1 MGGQSRRDEK
11 KSGMILVDS
20 SVWVDFLRG
29 EKSVPSKILHHL
41 IESEEDI
48 SITEIILTEIL
59 QGIKEDRDFQA
70 AKDYLLNFPIFS
82 PQGIETYLKAAR
94 IYRECRKR
102 GKTVR
107 KTVDCIIA
115 AICIENDL
123 VLHHNDSDYAQIEA
137 CTALKCFHV

>member
-1 MGGQSRRDEK
+1 
-11 KSGMILVDS
+11 MILVDT

-29 EKSVPSKILHHL
+29 EKSVPGEVLHHL

-48 SITEIILTEIL
+48 SITEIVLTEIL
-59 QGIKEDRDFQA
+59 QGIKEDKDFQTT
-70 AKDYLLNFPIFS
+70 KDYLLNFPIFLS
-82 PQGIETYLKAAR
+82 QGIETSLKAAR

-123 VLHHNDSDYAQIEA
+123 ILLHNDSDFAHIEA